1 MAVQRYHRN
10 RRKVN
15 VPGAPLPRMAI
26 IYHVAVVDL
35 TGVVTVTFDRQMVL
49 DQTIILGAN
58 RQFGPALT
66 VTFPAAPTPS
76 TTLIGQNDTPPA
88 ADLETVDVTEWNPHL
103 RGPSG
108 EWVGWGA
115 YQVEHV

>member
-15 VPGAPLPRMAI
+15 VPAAPLPRMAI
-26 IYHVAVVDL
+26 VYHVSVVDL
-35 TGVVTVTFDRQMVL
+35 TGVVTITFDRQMVL
-49 DQTIILGAN
+49 DQAIILGTN
-58 RQFGPALT
+58 NQFGPAGS
-66 VTFPAAPTPS
+66 VTFPAALVPS
-76 TTLIGQNDTPPA
+76 TTLIGANDTPPA
-88 ADLETVDVTEWNPHL
+88 SDIDTVDITDWNPHL

-115 YQVEHV
+115 YRVEHV